1 MFECSS
7 WCSLLHILYWKCVI
21 IAKRTINLQWDHAQK
36 HQLLISSNALWKID
50 LIVDGSVCECV
61 SVVYVQSLGNT
72 WLFKA
77 MWEKEEKKKVRKHCR
92 TDRHATKTHAF
103 PTYTHTDIFTHMHT
117 CSPAH
122 SAPTRWAKRAVAAQ
136 WSGTRQKGRGWMGGG
151 NSGGGAEVHR
161 GREAA
166 RWRGGCRLGAGRSVP
181 VQPGVQARLSRPP
194 APLSFLL
201 PHLFSLSLSL
211 PFHRPLSLTLC
222 VCVCRLRSPQGSF
235 TDR

>member
-1 MFECSS
+1 MRSCTKAPTPYEF
-7 WCSLLHILYWKCVI
+7 KCTLKNRSDCRWQCV
-21 IAKRTINLQWDHAQK
+21 R
-36 HQLLISSNALWKID
+36 
-50 LIVDGSVCECV
+50 VCVCGLCAV
-61 SVVYVQSLGNT
+61 FRQHLVVQGHVRERG
-72 WLFKA
+72 K
-77 MWEKEEKKKVRKHCR
+77 KKKVRKHCR

-103 PTYTHTDIFTHMHT
+103 PTHTHRDIFTHMHT

-136 WSGTRQKGRGWMGGG
+136 WSGTRQKGRGWMGWG

-181 VQPGVQARLSRPP
+181 VQPGVQACLSRPP
-194 APLSFLL
+194 TRLSFLL

-211 PFHRPLSLTLC
+211 PFHRPLSLQLFLC
-222 VCVCRLRSPQGSF
+222 VCTPTEVATGELYRQVTTVAFLPPTNMGGKKRGKYK
-235 TDR
+235 

>member
-1 MFECSS
+1 M
-7 WCSLLHILYWKCVI
+7 
-21 IAKRTINLQWDHAQK
+21 
-36 HQLLISSNALWKID
+36 SSNALWKID
-50 LIVDGSVCECV
+50 LIVDGSVCECA

-77 MWEKEEKKKVRKHCR
+77 MWEKEEEKKKVRKHCR

-103 PTYTHTDIFTHMHT
+103 PTHTHRDIFTHMHT

-136 WSGTRQKGRGWMGGG
+136 WSGTRQKGRGWMGWG

-181 VQPGVQARLSRPP
+181 VQPGVQACLSRPP
-194 APLSFLL
+194 TRLSFLL

-211 PFHRPLSLTLC
+211 SAFPSPSLSLQLFLC
-222 VCVCRLRSPQGSF
+222 VCTPTEVATGELYRQVTTVAFLPPTNMGGKKRGKYK
-235 TDR
+235 

>member
-1 MFECSS
+1 MRSCTKAPTPYEF
-7 WCSLLHILYWKCVI
+7 KCTLKNRSDCGWQCV
-21 IAKRTINLQWDHAQK
+21 R
-36 HQLLISSNALWKID
+36 
-50 LIVDGSVCECV
+50 VCVCGLCAV
-61 SVVYVQSLGNT
+61 FRQHLVVQGHVRERG
-72 WLFKA
+72 
-77 MWEKEEKKKVRKHCR
+77 EKKVRKHCR

-103 PTYTHTDIFTHMHT
+103 PTHTHRDIFTHMHT

-136 WSGTRQKGRGWMGGG
+136 WSGTRQKGRGWMGWG

-181 VQPGVQARLSRPP
+181 VQPGVQAGLSRPP
-194 APLSFLL
+194 TRLSFLL
-201 PHLFSLSLSL
+201 PHLFSLSLCLSIA
-211 PFHRPLSLTLC
+211 LSLSNSFY
-222 VCVCRLRSPQGSF
+222 VFVRRLRSPQGSF